1 MRYGC
6 CALLILLGIATG
18 ALAQGF
24 GFGMGIEDIAG
35 KKHGGSAPPPPVGT
49 KLLIDTGSTLL
60 IDTGSA
66 FLIQ

>member
-6 CALLILLGIATG
+6 CALLILLGVATG

-24 GFGMGIEDIAG
+24 GLGFGLDDIRRQKVG
-35 KKHGGSAPPPPVGT
+35 TPSPPPVGT
-49 KLLIDTGSTLL
+49 KLLIDTGSVML

-66 FLIQ
+66 ILIQ